1 MKCKYFEK
9 ETGNKYCSN
18 YLGPQIVWAYG
29 EGTIIKHNCK
39 DKCKY
44 VDCKKLEELQGLK
57 RGWLIDIK

>member
-1 MKCKYFEK
+1 MKCKYFKK
-9 ETGNKYCSN
+9 ETGDKYCSN
-18 YLGPQIVWAYG
+18 YLGPQIVGAYG

-57 RGWLIDIK
+57 RGW